1 MQFLGKLAWQ
11 TYAKP
16 ATISNELLYTKDYIK
31 MAADSDYVK
40 EILNIRYKLKI
51 CIMTKSKD
59 EDKA

>member
-1 MQFLGKLAWQ
+1 
-11 TYAKP
+11 
-16 ATISNELLYTKDYIK
+16 